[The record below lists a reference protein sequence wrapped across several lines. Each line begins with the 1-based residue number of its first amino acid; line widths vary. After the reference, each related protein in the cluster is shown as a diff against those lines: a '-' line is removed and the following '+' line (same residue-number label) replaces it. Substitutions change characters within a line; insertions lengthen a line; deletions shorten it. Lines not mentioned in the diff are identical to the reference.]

1 MWSLIMIRIMN
12 INVLIFFHLI
22 ITTAAIIIL
31 GNCNLANVSNQ
42 VGAVGFV
49 PPFFTKLVPFGLIR
63 VNQDNGEPE
72 RDENGLCVR

>member
-1 MWSLIMIRIMN
+1 MVQRIKL
-12 INVLIFFHLI
+12 LIFFDLI
-22 ITTAAIIIL
+22 ITTTVIIIL

-63 VNQDNGEPE
+63 VDQDNGEPE

>member
-1 MWSLIMIRIMN
+1 MRCLIMVQRIKL
-12 INVLIFFHLI
+12 LIFFDLI
-22 ITTAAIIIL
+22 ITTTVIIIL

-63 VNQDNGEPE
+63 VDQDNGEPE